1 MSTYLTHTT
10 AEVDKVVRE
19 SLDRN
24 NYLKQEIRGPRWS
37 FDWRLL
43 FDYTEIHNLMHVLR
57 NFHISRY
64 CPSLEAKVLRFPG
77 RTHQVW
83 LEPEGIEFSTNAVH
97 VQYSTVLFSLILTT

>member
-10 AEVDKVVRE
+10 AEVDKVVHE

-24 NYLKQEIRGPRWS
+24 NYLKQEIRGPRYS
-37 FDWRLL
+37 LIG
-43 FDYTEIHNLMHVLR
+43 DYFFGLYFTEFHNLILY

-77 RTHQVW
+77 RTHQVR
-83 LEPEGIEFSTNAVH
+83 LEPEGIEFSANAVH
-97 VQYSTVLFSLILTT
+97 VQYCTVLFSLIFTT